1 MLLREHYIN
10 ISTEYVCALFLG
22 MYIGQIFTQ
31 GLTIT
36 AYLQSDTPSLI
47 WIHPCA
53 FLAAAKTQSTRF
65 DQT

>member
-1 MLLREHYIN
+1 MLLREHYID

-47 WIHPCA
+47 
-53 FLAAAKTQSTRF
+53 
-65 DQT
+65 